1 MGWADPERAISIGL
15 INTGKAIVYPELP
28 RFYGLM
34 QRISS
39 EIPKVEEPTWLKG

>member
-1 MGWADPERAISIGL
+1 LADPERAISVGL

-34 QRISS
+34 QGIAS
-39 EIPKVEEPTWLKG
+39 EVPGPRPPSAARCP